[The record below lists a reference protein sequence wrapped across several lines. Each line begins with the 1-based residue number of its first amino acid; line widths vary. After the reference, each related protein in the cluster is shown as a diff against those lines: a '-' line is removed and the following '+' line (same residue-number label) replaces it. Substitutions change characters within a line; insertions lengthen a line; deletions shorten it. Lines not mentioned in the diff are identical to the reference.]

1 MNEIIKVEN
10 LCKSY
15 GQGEKGIY
23 CQKVLDNLNLDIYD
37 KDFIA
42 IMGPSGSGKSTL
54 LKIIGLIDNNI
65 DSGEVLFFGKSIR
78 KITFS
83 EVANLRK
90 NKIGYVFQD
99 FKILPSINILD
110 NIILPSLIAKKSPEE
125 SKNKALKY
133 LEEFGLYNI
142 YNKYSYEISGG
153 ELQRVA
159 IIRSLMNDPDIIFAD
174 EPTGNLDS
182 ANTEQIIRMLK
193 YLNDNFGKT
202 IVIVTHNSEFTKYV
216 KNVYILKEGKLSLSH

>member
-1 MNEIIKVEN
+1 MDEIIKVEN
-10 LCKSY
+10 LSKSY
-15 GQGEKGIY
+15 GQKGKGAY
-23 CQKVLDNLNLDIYD
+23 CQKVLDNLNLDIYGE
-37 KDFIA
+37 DFIA

-65 DSGEVLFFGKSIR
+65 DSGDVFFLGKNI
-78 KITFS
+78 KKMNFS
-83 EVANLRK
+83 EVAKFRRE
-90 NKIGYVFQD
+90 KIGYVFQD
-99 FKILPSINILD
+99 FKILPSITILD
-110 NIILPSLIAKKSPEE
+110 NIVLPNLIAKKSLEE
-125 SKNKALKY
+125 AKEKALRY
-133 LEEFGLYNI
+133 LDEFEISNI
-142 YNKYSYEISGG
+142 CNKYSYEISGG

-182 ANTEQIIRMLK
+182 DNTEQIIRMLK

>member
-78 KITFS
+78 KITLS
-83 EVANLRK
+83 EVAKLRK

-110 NIILPSLIAKKSPEE
+110 NIILPSLIAKKSLEE

-159 IIRSLMNDPDIIFAD
+159 IIRSLMNYPDIIFAD

>member
-83 EVANLRK
+83 EVAKLRK

-99 FKILPSINILD
+99 FKILPSITILD

-125 SKNKALKY
+125 SKKKALKY

-159 IIRSLMNDPDIIFAD
+159 ITRSLMNDPDIIFAD

>member
-83 EVANLRK
+83 EVAKLRK

-202 IVIVTHNSEFTKYV
+202 IVVVTHNSEFAKYV
-216 KNVYILKEGKLSLSH
+216 KKVFILKEGKLSLSH

>member
-1 MNEIIKVEN
+1 MDEIIKVEN
-10 LCKSY
+10 LSKSY
-15 GQGEKGIY
+15 GHKGKGVY
-23 CQKVLDNLNLDIYD
+23 CQKVLDNLNLDIYGG
-37 KDFIA
+37 DFIA

-65 DSGEVLFFGKSIR
+65 DSGDVFFLGKSIK
-78 KITFS
+78 KINFS
-83 EVANLRK
+83 EVAKFRRE
-90 NKIGYVFQD
+90 KIGYVFQD
-99 FKILPSINILD
+99 FKILPSITILD
-110 NIILPSLIAKKSPEE
+110 NIVLPNLIAKKSLEE
-125 SKNKALKY
+125 AKEKALKY
-133 LEEFGLYNI
+133 LDEFEIRNI

-182 ANTEQIIRMLK
+182 YNTEQIIRMLK

-202 IVIVTHNSEFTKYV
+202 IVVVTHNGEFIKYV
-216 KNVYILKEGKLSLSH
+216 KKVFILKEGKLTLSY

>member
-78 KITFS
+78 KITFF
-83 EVANLRK
+83 EVAKLRK

-99 FKILPSINILD
+99 FKILPSITILD
-110 NIILPSLIAKKSPEE
+110 NIILPSLIAKKSPEK
-125 SKNKALKY
+125 SKKKALKY